1 MKKHDYHIIDN
12 TFVYG
17 LDESIVASGYP
28 MSDKLNPCNLETR
41 RPTKGDMK
49 RATRLGSAPAG
60 SGHDLFERYHCS
72 V

>member
-28 MSDKLNPCNLETR
+28 MSDKLIHVVWKPVGLL
-41 RPTKGDMK
+41 M
-49 RATRLGSAPAG
+49 
-60 SGHDLFERYHCS
+60 
-72 V
+72 VI